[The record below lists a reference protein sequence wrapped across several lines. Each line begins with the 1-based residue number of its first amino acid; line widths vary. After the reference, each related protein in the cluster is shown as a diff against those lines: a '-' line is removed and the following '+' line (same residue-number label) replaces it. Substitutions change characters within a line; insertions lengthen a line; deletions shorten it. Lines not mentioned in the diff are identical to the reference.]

1 MTLFDQRCLIFI
13 KLFADCWLQVDDEI
27 GAGAGAEAE
36 ARRVF
41 HFVISYIFLNEDFP
55 PISLMFVSGYLM
67 VSSCFQP

>member
-27 GAGAGAEAE
+27 GAVAEAE

-41 HFVISYIFLNEDFP
+41 HFVISYIFLNDVFP